1 MFADQWDREAYCNWE
16 YLPKKG
22 FPVIFHGVMGK
33 DEREAN
39 SPSFFNV
46 SEIEVLVDYLTKL
59 METQGKKGLPKLSAK
74 DIGIIAPYRKQVEK
88 IQKALKS
95 VSTLS
100 RWNDLTELKVGSVE
114 EFQGQERKIIMVST
128 VRSSVNYVKMD
139 KDFNIGFLSNEKRF
153 NVAITRA
160 RSLLIVVGNPVILN
174 KDPAWEKFISYCVK
188 EKGYTGFDF
197 KDAEGEDDIV
207 SRLATLKINMDSDSP
222 VAEES
227 ALQQYVDPEW
237 KNEH

>member
-1 MFADQWDREAYCNWE
+1 
-16 YLPKKG
+16 G

-95 VSTLS
+95 VSALS
-100 RWNDLTELKVGSVE
+100 RWNDVKELKVGSVE

-128 VRSSVNYVKMD
+128 VRSSISYIKMD

-153 NVAITRA
+153 NVALTRA

-174 KDPAWEKFISYCVK
+174 KDPTWE
-188 EKGYTGFDF
+188 
-197 KDAEGEDDIV
+197 
-207 SRLATLKINMDSDSP
+207 
-222 VAEES
+222 
-227 ALQQYVDPEW
+227 
-237 KNEH
+237 